1 MAGAS
6 SRVPNGLRASVKENR
21 LMWPPSLGNL
31 RPKGRGFGEDEKY
44 NNWVKTRLRQI
55 WPLDIPRH
63 SASERG
69 GIT

>member
-1 MAGAS
+1 
-6 SRVPNGLRASVKENR
+6 
-21 LMWPPSLGNL
+21 MWPPSLGNL